1 MSPKMSSTLSS
12 IESWG
17 LAVAAESASAS
28 AAAASP
34 SAGLSPLPAAAAP
47 TAAAPPAAPSTG
59 PLPLQLPPLPAA
71 AVAVGPLG
79 WGARHTGPRHHAAGS
94 LSSGGSLGTLP
105 PGWTTARRPRP
116 SPPPPPTTTPAA
128 EDEAAQE
135 GSRVKRS
142 REVRGD
148 KLMLLTWRS
157 ALSCLGP
164 GNQLSPRSHW
174 YTSLA
179 CTTGVV
185 ARVASKRR
193 LTSPGDVQTY
203 PGSLTL
209 HWTVSL
215 IVASGVSSSSS
226 GSNSSL

>member
-1 MSPKMSSTLSS
+1 MAERTGTLSS
-12 IESWG
+12 LPGSRATTTTVMFARTWKGSWYSHSRGKPESTSVPLQKTAISSG
-17 LAVAAESASAS
+17 PQSCDVATCLNLSTKAPLSNESAP
-28 AAAASP
+28 SP
-34 SAGLSPLPAAAAP
+34 
-47 TAAAPPAAPSTG
+47 PPSFT
-59 PLPLQLPPLPAA
+59 
-71 AVAVGPLG
+71 
-79 WGARHTGPRHHAAGS
+79 
-94 LSSGGSLGTLP
+94 LSSGSELG
-105 PGWTTARRPRP
+105 
-116 SPPPPPTTTPAA
+116 PPPPPTTTPAA